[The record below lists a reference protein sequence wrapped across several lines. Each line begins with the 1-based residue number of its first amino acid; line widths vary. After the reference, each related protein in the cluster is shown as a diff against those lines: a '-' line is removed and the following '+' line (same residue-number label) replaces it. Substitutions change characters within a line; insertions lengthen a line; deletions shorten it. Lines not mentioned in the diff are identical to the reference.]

1 MKNLFKYLI
10 ILLIAGIILGIEP
23 IYGQSALGQLEDI
36 AGQKVSVPAAS
47 APVNVSN
54 IVVSRVAAAAPKISA
69 AANMNNMVGGMLVQ
83 GLLNSLFS
91 SPSPSKAEVE
101 AQQKAAELAAQQA
114 AEKAAEEQRIKEAE
128 AQAAHDKM
136 MQSYKQL
143 DGSQDLG
150 MKTLDN
156 DGLNLKTFD
165 KGSAIPIM
173 RSQKEANV
181 DEYFRTHFSPVSSDN
196 GLDADNFK
204 NEPLPFYTKELL
216 QQEQHLIIVGTG
228 LLVKG
233 VSGGMLSN
241 AVSWGSP
248 VLEEGILKPTEDYFM
263 TGKCPTTGKILENE
277 FNASKSNIASLVG
290 EKTSEGLGTLAAKT
304 VGGDVTK
311 FAKLGKTTFGTVYDV
326 ADTGKELWENGGKE
340 MWGSITGKTAAD
352 AIQKAEQMKNMK
364 Y

>member
-10 ILLIAGIILGIEP
+10 ILLITGIISGIEP
-23 IYGQSALGQLEDI
+23 TYGQSALGQLEEI

-143 DGSQDLG
+143 DGSQNLG

-165 KGSAIPIM
+165 KGSAVPIM
-173 RSQKEANV
+173 RSQKEANL
-181 DEYFRTHFSPVSSDN
+181 DEYFRTHFSPISPQDGLNDDN
-196 GLDADNFK
+196 IK
-204 NEPLPFYTKELL
+204 YEPSPFYTKELL

-233 VSGGMLSN
+233 ASDGLLSN

-248 VLEEGILKPTEDYFM
+248 ILEKGILEPAEDYFM
-263 TGKCPTTGKILENE
+263 TGKCPTSGKILENE

-290 EKTSEGLGTLAAKT
+290 EKTSEGLGTMIAKT
-304 VGGDVTK
+304 AGLDATK
-311 FAKLGKTTFGTVYDV
+311 FAKLGKTTFGTAYDI

-340 MWGSITGKTAAD
+340 MWGSITGKTAAE
-352 AIQKAEQMKNMK
+352 AYQKADQMRNMTH
-364 Y
+364 

>member
-1 MKNLFKYLI
+1 MKKLVKYLI
-10 ILLIAGIILGIEP
+10 ILLFTGVILGSGP
-23 IYGQSALGQLEDI
+23 TFGQSAIGQLEKI
-36 AGQKVSVPAAS
+36 SGQKISGGSVGSAAS
-47 APVNVSN
+47 
-54 IVVSRVAAAAPKISA
+54 
-69 AANMNNMVGGMLVQ
+69 MNNMVGGMLVQ

-91 SPSPSKAEVE
+91 SPSPSKAELE
-101 AQQKAAELAAQQA
+101 AKQRADELAAKQA
-114 AEKAAEEQRIKEAE
+114 AEKAAEEQRVKAAE

-136 MQSYKQL
+136 MQSYKSL

-165 KGSAIPIM
+165 KGNAIPIM
-173 RSQKEANV
+173 RSQKEANL
-181 DEYFRTHFSPVSSDN
+181 DEYFRTHFSPVSSQD
-196 GLDADNFK
+196 GLDASNFK

-216 QQEQHLIIVGTG
+216 QQEQHLIIMGAG

-248 VLEEGILKPTEDYFM
+248 ILEEGILKPTEDYFM

-277 FNASKSNIASLVG
+277 LNASESNIKGAVG
-290 EKTSEGLGTLAAKT
+290 EKVSEGWGTLVAKT
-304 VGGDVTK
+304 AGADATK
-311 FAKLGKTTFGTVYDV
+311 FAKLGKTTFSRVFDV
-326 ADTGKELWENGGKE
+326 ADTGKELWEGGGKE
-340 MWGSITGKTAAD
+340 MWGSISGKDAAE
-352 AIQKAEQMKNMK
+352 ALQKADQMRNMK